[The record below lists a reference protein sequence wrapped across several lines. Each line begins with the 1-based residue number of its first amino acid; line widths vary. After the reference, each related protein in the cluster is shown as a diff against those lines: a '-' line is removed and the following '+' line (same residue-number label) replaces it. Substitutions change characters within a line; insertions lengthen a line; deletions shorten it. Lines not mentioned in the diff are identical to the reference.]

1 MRTVLYPGSFDPV
14 TSGHLDLIARAAVC
28 FDEVIVGVLY
38 NAQKQAGTFPVEERL
53 ALIEKATAHLAGVR
67 AQAFTGLLVD
77 AAKACGAQAV
87 IRGLR
92 TVSDVDVELQMA
104 RLNLRM
110 GGVETLMLASSP
122 EVVHINATMVRE
134 IGRLGG
140 DLRGFV
146 PESVRNEIA
155 VHLRAIGAPK
165 G

>member
-1 MRTVLYPGSFDPV
+1 MHTVLYPGSFDPI
-14 TSGHLDLIARAAVC
+14 TSGHLDLIARAAAC

-38 NAQKQAGTFPVEERL
+38 NAQKQAGTFPVAQRL
-53 ALIEKATAHLAGVR
+53 ALIEKATAHLKGVR

-77 AAKACGAQAV
+77 AARDCGAQAV

-92 TVSDVDVELQMA
+92 TISDVDIELQMA
-104 RLNLRM
+104 RLNLLM

-140 DLRGFV
+140 NLHGFV
-146 PESVRNEIA
+146 PASVHDEIA
-155 VHLRAIGAPK
+155 SHLCTIGAPK
-165 G
+165 A